1 MSNVKI
7 EVPTG
12 YTVDEEAS
20 TFTNIVFKKDTVVK
34 SWEELVTVHGWY
46 ISYKGFPRSTQA
58 DTGSKDKDY
67 VAKSKQIW
75 ATKGQAEAYIAMAQ
89 LSQLLKHVNGDWVP
103 NWKDYHS
110 NNYVIGYYE
119 DNIAINS
126 YSATQHFLA
135 FEIEESRN
143 QFLKNHRALI
153 EQAKPL
159 L

>member
-89 LSQLLKHVNGDWVP
+89 LSQLLKAYNGDWIP
-103 NWKDYHS
+103 DWEDSSPKDIITF
-110 NNYVIGYYE
+110 IGFDLEVKSTSVYR
-119 DNIAINS
+119 
-126 YSATQHFLA
+126 QFLA
-135 FEIEESRN
+135 FPVGTLSTH
-143 QFLKNHRALI
+143 FLEHHRRLI
-153 EQAKPL
+153 ETAKPL